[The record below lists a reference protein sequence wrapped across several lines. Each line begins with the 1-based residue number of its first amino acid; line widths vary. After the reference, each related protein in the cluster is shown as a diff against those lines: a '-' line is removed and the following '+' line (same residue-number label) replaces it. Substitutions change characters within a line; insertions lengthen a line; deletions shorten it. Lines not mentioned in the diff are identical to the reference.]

1 MSVAWTDMAAYT
13 TAFSLALLYN
23 MAAAGAT
30 SCSFALLLRKPARPV

>member
-1 MSVAWTDMAAYT
+1 MAACT

-30 SCSFALLLRKPARPV
+30 TLLIAQLPRKPARPV